1 MLRWNVCVC
10 VRAYVHDVK
19 RHGGGQAL
27 GDVFEEIVGGEKLR
41 GAGGQVLL

>member
-1 MLRWNVCVC
+1 MRVCCVC
-10 VRAYVHDVK
+10 LCVCVHDVK

-41 GAGGQVLL
+41 GAGDQVLL